1 MGNSLHNL
9 SALNAVKM
17 LGKKVVLALRCYT
30 TKPKR
35 NYSSLRS
42 GWDAVFGKYLL
53 TTNIVSSGGLMAI
66 GDIIQQEIEYQ
77 RNMLPK
83 RYDYGRLCKT
93 GRRQISRLL
102 ISHLIC

>member
-1 MGNSLHNL
+1 
-9 SALNAVKM
+9 M
-17 LGKKVVLALRCYT
+17 LVKKVLVAFRCFS

-35 NYSSLRS
+35 NYSSVRS

-66 GDIIQQEIEYQ
+66 GDIVQQEIEYQ

-83 RYDYGRLCKT
+83 RYDYGRLSMRKNFY
-93 GRRQISRLL
+93 
-102 ISHLIC
+102 

>member
-1 MGNSLHNL
+1 
-9 SALNAVKM
+9 M
-17 LGKKVVLALRCYT
+17 LGKKALVAFRYYSS
-30 TKPKR
+30 KPKR

-77 RNMLPK
+77 RNMLAK
-83 RYDYGRLCKT
+83 RYDYGRLSMTKNASFCT
-93 GRRQISRLL
+93 CSF
-102 ISHLIC
+102 SFFFD

>member
-1 MGNSLHNL
+1 MITIYIIFISTTIHNHLHNL
-9 SALNAVKM
+9 KVYKM
-17 LGKKVVLALRCYT
+17 LYKKVLVAIRLYS

-35 NYSSLRS
+35 NYSSVRS

-83 RYDYGRLCKT
+83 RYDYGRLSK
-93 GRRQISRLL
+93 
-102 ISHLIC
+102 